1 MTKQDIFNY
10 VMHSPYNTNP
20 NQLATMLE
28 NLSDGEGGED
38 MGVIH
43 ITITMEDNTPVY
55 GTEETAEELI
65 TMAEKNYV
73 IAVSNAEMS
82 GTALKGYYIPWSV
95 TNSQS
100 VLEYKFLVPAEASDD
115 DDRTYISFSYLTVT
129 VADGE
134 VTVSMT
140 ML

>member
-1 MTKQDIFNY
+1 MDKQDIFNY

-28 NLSDGEGGED
+28 NLSNGEGGED

-43 ITITMEDNTPVY
+43 ITMTMEGNIPVY

-65 TMAEKNYV
+65 AIAEKDCV
-73 IAVSNAEMS
+73 IAVGNAEMA
-82 GTALKGYYIPWSV
+82 GTTMKAYYMPYSV

-100 VLEYKFLVPAEASDD
+100 ALEYKFLAPGEVTDGDNNP
-115 DDRTYISFSYLTVT
+115 YIGFSYLTVT

-134 VTVSMT
+134 VTVSMAI
-140 ML
+140 L